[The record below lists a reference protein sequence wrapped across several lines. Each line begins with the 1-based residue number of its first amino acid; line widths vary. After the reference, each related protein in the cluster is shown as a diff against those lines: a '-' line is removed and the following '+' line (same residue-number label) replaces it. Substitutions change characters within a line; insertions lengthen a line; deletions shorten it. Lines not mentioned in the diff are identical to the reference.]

1 MKIKHT
7 LFALMT
13 AVALNTSANAAIE
26 IDEKDFGPTYSS
38 AALDILIA
46 KPLQVA
52 GAFAGTAIHLVGL
65 PFSYASDSV
74 ESSAKVLIEQ
84 PWDALNRCVGCSA
97 AYDNYIKNQEYP
109 SNEVR
114 FLVDRPSEVIINT
127 DQDIVVNP

>member
-52 GAFAGTAIHLVGL
+52 GAFAGTAIHLVG
-65 PFSYASDSV
+65 FANIRRSWFNSG
-74 ESSAKVLIEQ
+74 I
-84 PWDALNRCVGCSA
+84 
-97 AYDNYIKNQEYP
+97 
-109 SNEVR
+109 
-114 FLVDRPSEVIINT
+114 
-127 DQDIVVNP
+127 

>member
-46 KPLQVA
+46 KPLQVV

-127 DQDIVVNP
+127 NQDIVVNP